1 MLSKVIAIDGPSAS
15 GKGTLASNIAR
26 ELGWATLDSGSIYRA
41 IGLLAGRLGLLDQE
55 SELVLR
61 LRDFDLRFENGSCFL
76 ADEDVTQ
83 EIRTEEV
90 GKMASAIASFPS
102 LRETVLNLQRDFRR
116 PPGLVADGRDMGT
129 IVFPNADLKIFL
141 DASAEA
147 RAERRYNELKNKGF
161 DVSLPLLLEQMLQRD
176 KKDSERSVAPLI
188 PAEDSISI
196 DSSGLSILDVTKSVL
211 DLVKQKGWVEFF

>member
-26 ELGWATLDSGSIYRA
+26 ELGWVTLDSGSIYRA

-55 SELVLR
+55 SELVLK

-76 ADEDVTQ
+76 ADENLTQ

-161 DVSLPLLLEQMLQRD
+161 DVSLPVLLEQLLQRD

-188 PAEDSISI
+188 PAEDSILI

-211 DLVKQKGWVEFF
+211 DLVKQKGWVELF

>member
-26 ELGWATLDSGSIYRA
+26 ELGWVTLDSGAIYRA

-55 SELVLR
+55 SELVLK

-76 ADEDVTQ
+76 ADEDLTQ

-102 LRETVLNLQRDFRR
+102 LRATVLNLQRDFRR

-188 PAEDSISI
+188 PAEDSILI

>member
-26 ELGWATLDSGSIYRA
+26 ELGWVTLDSGAIYRA

-55 SELVLR
+55 SELVLK
-61 LRDFDLRFENGSCFL
+61 LRDFDFRFENGSCFL
-76 ADEDVTQ
+76 ADEDLTQ

-90 GKMASAIASFPS
+90 GKMASAIASFSS
-102 LRETVLNLQRDFRR
+102 LRETVLNLQRDLQR

-188 PAEDSISI
+188 PAEDSILI

-211 DLVKQKGWVEFF
+211 DLVKQKGWVELF

>member
-55 SELVLR
+55 SELVLK

-76 ADEDVTQ
+76 ADEDLTQ

-102 LRETVLNLQRDFRR
+102 PRETVLSLQRDFRR

-188 PAEDSISI
+188 PAEDSILI

-211 DLVKQKGWVEFF
+211 DLVKQKGWVELF

>member
-55 SELVLR
+55 SELVLK

-76 ADEDVTQ
+76 ADEDLTQ

-102 LRETVLNLQRDFRR
+102 LRETVLDLQRDFRR

-161 DVSLPLLLEQMLQRD
+161 DVNLPLLLEQMLQRD

-188 PAEDSISI
+188 PAEDSILI

-211 DLVKQKGWVEFF
+211 DLVKQKGWVELF

>member
-55 SELVLR
+55 SELVLK

-76 ADEDVTQ
+76 ADENLTQ

-188 PAEDSISI
+188 PAEDSILI
-196 DSSGLSILDVTKSVL
+196 DSSGLSILDVTKAVL

>member
-55 SELVLR
+55 SELVLK

-76 ADEDVTQ
+76 AGEDLTQ

-161 DVSLPLLLEQMLQRD
+161 DVNLPLLLEQMLQRD

-188 PAEDSISI
+188 PAEDSILI

>member
-26 ELGWATLDSGSIYRA
+26 ELGWVTLDSGAIYRA

-55 SELVLR
+55 SELVLK

-76 ADEDVTQ
+76 ADEDLTQ

-102 LRETVLNLQRDFRR
+102 LRATVLNLQRDFRR
-116 PPGLVADGRDMGT
+116 PPGLVADGSDMGT

-188 PAEDSISI
+188 PAEDSILI
-196 DSSGLSILDVTKSVL
+196 DSSGLSIFEVTKSVL
-211 DLVKQKGWVEFF
+211 DLVKQKGWVEVF

>member
-26 ELGWATLDSGSIYRA
+26 ELGWVTLDSGAIYRA

-55 SELVLR
+55 SELVLK

-76 ADEDVTQ
+76 ADEDLTQ

-102 LRETVLNLQRDFRR
+102 LRETVLDLQRDFRR

-161 DVSLPLLLEQMLQRD
+161 DVSLPVLLEQMLQRD

-188 PAEDSISI
+188 PAEDSILI
-196 DSSGLSILDVTKSVL
+196 DSNGLSILEVTKLVI
-211 DLVKQKGWVEFF
+211 DLVKQKGWVEVF

>member
-55 SELVLR
+55 SELVLK
-61 LRDFDLRFENGSCFL
+61 LRDFDLLFENGSCFL
-76 ADEDVTQ
+76 ADENLTQ

-188 PAEDSISI
+188 PAEDSILI
-196 DSSGLSILDVTKSVL
+196 DSSGLSILDVTKAVL
-211 DLVKQKGWVEFF
+211 DLVKQKGWVEGF

>member
-26 ELGWATLDSGSIYRA
+26 ELGWVTLDSGAIYRA

-55 SELVLR
+55 SELVLK
-61 LRDFDLRFENGSCFL
+61 LQDFDLRFENGSCFL
-76 ADEDVTQ
+76 ADEDLTQ
-83 EIRTEEV
+83 KIRTEEV

-161 DVSLPLLLEQMLQRD
+161 NVSLPLLLEQMLQRD

-188 PAEDSISI
+188 PAEDSILI

>member
-55 SELVLR
+55 SELVLK

-76 ADEDVTQ
+76 ADEDLTQ

-90 GKMASAIASFPS
+90 GEMASAIASFPS

-129 IVFPNADLKIFL
+129 IVFPNADLKVFL

-161 DVSLPLLLEQMLQRD
+161 DVNLPLLLEQMLQRD

-188 PAEDSISI
+188 PAEDSILI
-196 DSSGLSILDVTKSVL
+196 DSSGLSILEVTKSVL
-211 DLVKQKGWVEFF
+211 DLVKQKGWVEGF

>member
-55 SELVLR
+55 SELVLK

-76 ADEDVTQ
+76 ADEDLTQ

-116 PPGLVADGRDMGT
+116 PPGLVADGRDIGT

-161 DVSLPLLLEQMLQRD
+161 DVSLPVLLEQLLQRD

-188 PAEDSISI
+188 PAEDSILI

>member
-26 ELGWATLDSGSIYRA
+26 ELGWVTLDSGAIYRA

-55 SELVLR
+55 SELVLK

-76 ADEDVTQ
+76 ADEDLTQ

-102 LRETVLNLQRDFRR
+102 LRETVLDLQRDFRR

-161 DVSLPLLLEQMLQRD
+161 DVSLPVLLEQMLQRD

-196 DSSGLSILDVTKSVL
+196 DSSGLSILEVTKSVL
-211 DLVKQKGWVEFF
+211 DLVKQKGWVEGF